1 VRSHLANIG
10 LKRERAFSEIKTMSY
25 GELMRLALLKS
36 LLSKVEFIFM
46 DEPTNHLDIES
57 LEVLDKLLNDF
68 SGGFFFI
75 SHDRQFIA
83 EHGEKILTIEEGM
96 LKSFEYSEEID
107 IDSFTRTKEILADS
121 YDESIFRRSSKNLLH
136 KSEEED

>member
-1 VRSHLANIG
+1 
-10 LKRERAFSEIKTMSY
+10 
-25 GELMRLALLKS
+25 
-36 LLSKVEFIFM
+36 
-46 DEPTNHLDIES
+46 
-57 LEVLDKLLNDF
+57 
-68 SGGFFFI
+68 
-75 SHDRQFIA
+75 IA

>member
-1 VRSHLANIG
+1 
-10 LKRERAFSEIKTMSY
+10 
-25 GELMRLALLKS
+25 MRLALLKS

-57 LEVLDKLLNDF
+57 LEVLDRLLNDF

-83 EHGEKILTIEEGM
+83 EHGEKILTIEEGV
-96 LKSFEYSEEID
+96 LKSFQYSEEID
-107 IDSFTRTKEILADS
+107 IDSFVRTKEILADS
-121 YDESIFRRSSKNLLH
+121 YNESIFRRSEDNPLY
-136 KSEEED
+136 KSQEED

>member
-1 VRSHLANIG
+1 LANIG
-10 LKRERAFSEIKTMSY
+10 LKGERAFSELKGMSY

-57 LEVLDKLLNDF
+57 LEVLDRLLNDL

-83 EHGEKILTIEEGM
+83 EHGEKILTIEEGV
-96 LKSFEYSEEID
+96 LKSFQYSEEID
-107 IDSFTRTKEILADS
+107 IDSFVRTKEILADS
-121 YDESIFRRSSKNLLH
+121 YNESIFRRSEDNPLY
-136 KSEEED
+136 KSQEED